1 MKVSESLLR
10 ESLGSIIPEDD
21 EQSVNRSGQ
30 QLRDRAQEILNSLFG
45 SDAPQLSV
53 NFFPE
58 LGENTTVPKIC
69 AAVIEEF
76 RKAGHE
82 ILE

>member
-30 QLRDRAQEILNSLFG
+30 QLRDQILNSLFG